1 MVRHKTGQKVE
12 PEERDLGEYF
22 AFAGDAGGE
31 HVIEGGD
38 AIGSDEQQ
46 MFADGVE
53 VADFAARE
61 QGKAG
66 EIGLSECLQRDC
78 CLG

>member
-1 MVRHKTGQKVE
+1 
-12 PEERDLGEYF
+12 
-22 AFAGDAGGE
+22 
-31 HVIEGGD
+31 VIEGGD
-38 AIGSDEQQ
+38 AIGGDEQE

-61 QGKAG
+61 QGKAR
-66 EIGLSECLQRDC
+66 EIGLSERLQRDC